1 MYKQKP
7 VSPYVPR
14 QHTPLPKAQACRS
27 ASASPYDASG
37 RGTMMPCKRL
47 GPKDSQ

>member
-14 QHTPLPKAQACRS
+14 QHTPLPKSQPCRS

-37 RGTMMPCKRL
+37 RANAMPCKRL
-47 GPKDSQ
+47 DSKDSR